1 MKIAI
6 SGGGIAGLSMA
17 IYLTSSH
24 HEVTIF
30 ERSKEFRSQGYGLSI
45 KSFGID
51 ILKSFGVFDEL
62 KSKGL
67 PVSSFN
73 LYRENGSLLREIP
86 SSVIERMTGG
96 AFPVARADVH
106 AVLYKIVRAQV
117 PVIFGKWITHI
128 EHLANA
134 ERLTFNDGTC
144 DEFDLIIV
152 AEGFRSATR
161 KILFDDEG
169 WYSTD
174 IKYMAARVKRAHHF
188 ESGVAHTYKG
198 LAKTISFFPINDDDI
213 VMQGYFKSKNVAH
226 LPQDQI
232 RELIQKTYHYFTE
245 DVTAILNTLQED
257 DYIFYDS
264 VAMIQLSRLVS
275 ERTVFI
281 GDAGYST
288 TFLSGMGAS
297 LSLLGAKL
305 LNEALQQEPAVKQS
319 LKIFENKMIPIARH
333 FQQNAFE
340 NMEKELPEKKSKL
353 QLSNLITKF
362 IPFSLMIKS
371 VSNKLELKN
380 LANS

>member
-1 MKIAI
+1 
-6 SGGGIAGLSMA
+6 
-17 IYLTSSH
+17 
-24 HEVTIF
+24 
-30 ERSKEFRSQGYGLSI
+30 
-45 KSFGID
+45 
-51 ILKSFGVFDEL
+51 
-62 KSKGL
+62 
-67 PVSSFN
+67 
-73 LYRENGSLLREIP
+73 
-86 SSVIERMTGG
+86 
-96 AFPVARADVH
+96 
-106 AVLYKIVRAQV
+106 
-117 PVIFGKWITHI
+117 
-128 EHLANA
+128 
-134 ERLTFNDGTC
+134 
-144 DEFDLIIV
+144 
-152 AEGFRSATR
+152 
-161 KILFDDEG
+161 
-169 WYSTD
+169 
-174 IKYMAARVKRAHHF
+174 
-188 ESGVAHTYKG
+188 
-198 LAKTISFFPINDDDI
+198 
-213 VMQGYFKSKNVAH
+213 MQGYFKSKNVTH

-232 RELIQKTYHYFTE
+232 RELIQKTYHHFTT

-257 DYIFYDS
+257 EYIFYDS

-305 LNEALQQEPAVKQS
+305 LNESLQQEPAVKQS